1 MVSYNEEYIALIAP
15 SKIFCRQRRH
25 LFPISGVRK
34 VPLFAAFP
42 LLRAPWFLRLV
53 PELRVTYT
61 HGHVRIY
68 SIDPYL
74 KSSKFTDHWS
84 PKESG
89 CEFHSISMHCTEMV
103 YCHFCAI
110 LVFFYEIT
118 ICLDFQRKSN
128 CWVLRYIGWNLTV
141 CDLQLVCAKFA
152 WLCGTSRKRTLFNA
166 I

>member
-15 SKIFCRQRRH
+15 SKSFSRQRRH
-25 LFPISGVRK
+25 LFPISGLRK
-34 VPLFAAFP
+34 VPFSALLP

-61 HGHVRIY
+61 YGHVRIY
-68 SIDPYL
+68 GIDPYL

-89 CEFHSISMHCTEMV
+89 CEFHSISIHCTEMV
-103 YCHFCAI
+103 FCHFCAI

-128 CWVLRYIGWNLTV
+128 CWVLRYIG
-141 CDLQLVCAKFA
+141 
-152 WLCGTSRKRTLFNA
+152 
-166 I
+166 